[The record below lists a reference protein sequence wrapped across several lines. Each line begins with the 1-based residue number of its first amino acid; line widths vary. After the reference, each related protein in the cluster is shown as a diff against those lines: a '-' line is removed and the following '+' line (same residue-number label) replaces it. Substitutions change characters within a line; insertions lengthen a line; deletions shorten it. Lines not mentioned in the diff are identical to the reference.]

1 MNRRQIIAVGV
12 LVVALITGT
21 WAVAR
26 VQESNDNT
34 YSNIERF
41 IQVLTKVRD
50 NYVEPVS
57 SDKLMDA
64 AIRGM
69 LRTLDPYSQY
79 LYKDEAERLET
90 TTHGAFG
97 GIGISIGMRDR
108 WVTVIAPIEGT
119 PAWKAGIL
127 GGDRIIKIDE
137 VSTEGLSLDDAMK
150 KMRGERGTHVKL
162 TIFREG
168 REKPMDFDIVRD
180 IIQIKSVPYAG
191 MLSNGVG
198 YVRLSNFSERSR
210 QEMDAAFDK
219 LEKMNPH
226 GVIID
231 LRYNPGG
238 LLSQAVEVAEEF
250 TPRGKK
256 VVYTRGRDSSQ
267 NRDFYSTAEH
277 THDNYPI
284 VILVNQWTASASE
297 IVSGALQDLDLG
309 LVVGKTTFGKGLV
322 QTVIPLTRSVKG
334 PKLKLTTAKYYTPSG
349 RSIHKDENDHP
360 HEADEIASLTDGG
373 SDVDNVAPDAPDTKS
388 DANGELKEVKDA
400 KEKPVFY
407 TSSGRVVYGGGGIT
421 PDLEFNPREY
431 TEMQRTLEKDYL
443 GFSFAMD
450 YLKKHNDVKQD
461 FTTTDAVLSDFYK
474 FLDTKK
480 FQYKKEE
487 LTPENV
493 DYIRTMVAREVVN
506 AKFGRN
512 AMYKVVVDQDPEV
525 KEVLQMLDKH
535 PTLKS
540 LFAYGVEEK
549 DSVKKA
555 AKPDEKPAP
564 KKK

>member
-1 MNRRQIIAVGV
+1 MNRRQIIAVCV

-26 VQESNDNT
+26 VQESNDST

-79 LYKDEAERLET
+79 LDKDEAERLET

-127 GGDRIIKIDE
+127 GGDRIIKIDD

-150 KMRGERGTHVKL
+150 KMRGERGSKVTL
-162 TIFREG
+162 TIYREG
-168 REKPMDFDIVRD
+168 REKPIDFDIIRD

-219 LEKMNPH
+219 LEKFHPR

-267 NRDFYSTAEH
+267 NRDFFSTADH
-277 THDNYPI
+277 THSEYPI

-349 RSIHKDENDHP
+349 RCIQKDEQLKDGAL
-360 HEADEIASLTDGG
+360 ADDTDDGDD
-373 SDVDNVAPDAPDTKS
+373 SDQPA
-388 DANGELKEVKDA
+388 DA
-400 KEKPVFY
+400 KKPEKPKPEY
-407 TSSGRVVYGGGGIT
+407 KTEMGRIVYGGGGIT
-421 PDLEFNPREY
+421 PDVELVEVKLPRIIEDLEAKQVFFKYAVKYAARH
-431 TEMQRTLEKDYL
+431 KDPPPNYAL
-443 GFSFAMD
+443 TPAMRGE
-450 YLKKHNDVKQD
+450 
-461 FTTTDAVLSDFYK
+461 FTQL
-474 FLDTKK
+474 L
-480 FQYKKEE
+480 KEE
-487 LTPENV
+487 KV
-493 DYIRTMVAREVVN
+493 DVN
-506 AKFGRN
+506 ADSLALAQKWVDSGLRRELGRRYGGEEE
-512 AMYKVVVDQDPEV
+512 AYRIALEDDQQV
-525 KEVLQMLDKH
+525 KDAAALFDRA
-535 PTLKS
+535 PTLPKLLALASEMNKGKAS
-540 LFAYGVEEK
+540 LN
-549 DSVKKA
+549 
-555 AKPDEKPAP
+555 AKVR
-564 KKK
+564 

>member
-1 MNRRQIIAVGV
+1 MNRRQIIAVCV
-12 LVVALITGT
+12 LVVALIAGT

-79 LYKDEAERLET
+79 LDKDEAERLET

-127 GGDRIIKIDE
+127 GGDRIIKIDDT
-137 VSTEGLSLDDAMK
+137 STEGLSLDDAMK
-150 KMRGERGTHVKL
+150 KMRGDRGSHVKL
-162 TIFREG
+162 SIFREG
-168 REKPMDFDIVRD
+168 REKPLDFDIVRD

-191 MLSNGVG
+191 MLNNGIG
-198 YVRLSNFSERSR
+198 YIRLSNFSERSR
-210 QEMDAAFDK
+210 EEMDQAFEKIDK
-219 LEKMNPH
+219 MHPH
-226 GVIID
+226 GLIID
-231 LRYNPGG
+231 LRFNPGG

-256 VVYTRGRDSSQ
+256 VVYTRGRDPSQ
-267 NRDFYSTAEH
+267 NRDFYSTADRPHSE
-277 THDNYPI
+277 YPI

-349 RSIHKDENDHP
+349 RCIQKDEQLKDGALAEDEDTD
-360 HEADEIASLTDGG
+360 EADK
-373 SDVDNVAPDAPDTKS
+373 PDTTASK
-388 DANGELKEVKDA
+388 
-400 KEKPVFY
+400 KPKPEY
-407 TSSGRVVYGGGGIT
+407 KTEMGRIVYGGGGIT
-421 PDLEFNPREY
+421 PDVELVEVTLPHVIQDLEAKQVFFKY
-431 TEMQRTLEKDYL
+431 AVKYAAKHKDPPANY
-443 GFSFAMD
+443 A
-450 YLKKHNDVKQD
+450 
-461 FTTTDAVLSDFYK
+461 
-474 FLDTKK
+474 
-480 FQYKKEE
+480 
-487 LTPENV
+487 LTPGIRDEFMQLLREEKVEVNPDSLADAKRWV
-493 DYIRTMVAREVVN
+493 DSGLRREL
-506 AKFGRN
+506 GRRYGGEEE
-512 AMYKVVVDQDPEV
+512 AYRIALEDDDQV
-525 KEVLQMLDKH
+525 KSAAALFDKA
-535 PTLKS
+535 PTLPKLLALASEMNKGKQTTQVPLNTKS
-540 LFAYGVEEK
+540 VR
-549 DSVKKA
+549 
-555 AKPDEKPAP
+555 
-564 KKK
+564 

>member
-1 MNRRQIIAVGV
+1 MNRRQIVAVGV
-12 LVVALITGT
+12 LVVALIAGT

-26 VQESNDNT
+26 VQETNDNT

-79 LYKDEAERLET
+79 LDKDEAERLET

-127 GGDRIIKIDE
+127 GGDRIIKIDD

-150 KMRGERGTHVKL
+150 KMRGERGSKVRL
-162 TIFREG
+162 TIYREG

-219 LEKMNPH
+219 LEKLHPH

-231 LRYNPGG
+231 LRFNPGG
-238 LLSQAVEVAEEF
+238 LLSQAVEVSEEF
-250 TPRGKK
+250 APRGKK
-256 VVYTRGRDSSQ
+256 IVYTRGRDSSQ
-267 NRDFYSTAEH
+267 NRDFFSTADH
-277 THDNYPI
+277 PHSDYPM

-349 RSIHKDENDHP
+349 RCIQKDEQLKDGAL
-360 HEADEIASLTDGG
+360 ADDEDTDG
-373 SDVDNVAPDAPDTKS
+373 SDKPDVTADSK
-388 DANGELKEVKDA
+388 KA
-400 KEKPVFY
+400 KPEYK
-407 TSSGRVVYGGGGIT
+407 TEMGRVVFGGGGIT
-421 PDLEFNPREY
+421 PDVELAEVKLPRIIEDLEQKQVFFKYAVKYAAKHKEPPAGYALTSQMRDEFN
-431 TEMQRTLEKDYL
+431 QLL
-443 GFSFAMD
+443 
-450 YLKKHNDVKQD
+450 
-461 FTTTDAVLSDFYK
+461 
-474 FLDTKK
+474 
-480 FQYKKEE
+480 KEE
-487 LTPENV
+487 KVEVSADSLA
-493 DYIRTMVAREVVN
+493 DARRWVESGMRREL
-506 AKFGRN
+506 GRRYGGEEE
-512 AMYKVVVDQDPEV
+512 AYRIALEDDDQV
-525 KEVLQMLDKH
+525 KEAAALFDKA
-535 PTLKS
+535 PTLPKLLALASEMNKGKS
-540 LFAYGVEEK
+540 GAMIQKQVR
-549 DSVKKA
+549 
-555 AKPDEKPAP
+555 
-564 KKK
+564 

>member
-1 MNRRQIIAVGV
+1 MNRRQIIAVCV
-12 LVVALITGT
+12 LVVALIAGT

-79 LYKDEAERLET
+79 LDKEEAERLET

-127 GGDRIIKIDE
+127 GGDRIAKIDD

-162 TIFREG
+162 TILREG
-168 REKPMDFDIVRD
+168 RDKVIDFDIVRD
-180 IIQIKSVPYAG
+180 IIQIKSVPYSG

-219 LEKMNPH
+219 LEKLHPR

-231 LRYNPGG
+231 LRFNPGG

-256 VVYTRGRDSSQ
+256 IVYTRGRDTSQ
-267 NRDFYSTAEH
+267 NRDFISTADQIH
-277 THDNYPI
+277 NQYPI

-309 LVVGKTTFGKGLV
+309 LVVGRTTFGKGLV

-349 RSIHKDENDHP
+349 RCIQKDEQLKDGALAEDDSDDSSDGKPAN
-360 HEADEIASLTDGG
+360 ADADS
-373 SDVDNVAPDAPDTKS
+373 K
-388 DANGELKEVKDA
+388 
-400 KEKPVFY
+400 KPKPEY
-407 TSSGRVVYGGGGIT
+407 RTEMGRVVYGGGGIT
-421 PDLEFNPREY
+421 PDIELVEVKLPRVIEDLEAKQVFFKYAVKYAVKHREPPANYALTSAMRDEFMQLLRDEKVEFNPDSLADARKWVDNGLRRE
-431 TEMQRTLEKDYL
+431 L
-443 GFSFAMD
+443 GRRYGGEEEAYRIALD
-450 YLKKHNDVKQD
+450 DDDQVKSAAAL
-461 FTTTDAVLSDFYK
+461 FERA
-474 FLDTKK
+474 
-480 FQYKKEE
+480 
-487 LTPENV
+487 
-493 DYIRTMVAREVVN
+493 
-506 AKFGRN
+506 
-512 AMYKVVVDQDPEV
+512 
-525 KEVLQMLDKH
+525 
-535 PTLKS
+535 PTLPKLLALAS
-540 LFAYGVEEK
+540 EMSKGKQQTNLLNPN
-549 DSVKKA
+549 
-555 AKPDEKPAP
+555 KPVR
-564 KKK
+564 

>member
-1 MNRRQIIAVGV
+1 MNRRQIIAVCV
-12 LVVALITGT
+12 LVVALIAGT
-21 WAVAR
+21 WAVGR

-79 LYKDEAERLET
+79 LDKEEAERLET

-127 GGDRIIKIDE
+127 GGDRIAKIDD

-150 KMRGERGTHVKL
+150 KMRGEKGTHVKL
-162 TIFREG
+162 TILREG
-168 REKPMDFDIVRD
+168 RDKGLDFDIVRD
-180 IIQIKSVPYAG
+180 IIQIKSVPYSG

-219 LEKMNPH
+219 LEKLHPR

-256 VVYTRGRDSSQ
+256 IVYTRGRDTSQ
-267 NRDFYSTAEH
+267 NRDFVSTADQ
-277 THDNYPI
+277 THNQYPI

-309 LVVGKTTFGKGLV
+309 LVVGRTTFGKGLV

-349 RSIHKDENDHP
+349 RCIQKDEQLKDGALA
-360 HEADEIASLTDGG
+360 EEDDTDETDK
-373 SDVDNVAPDAPDTKS
+373 PDAAADSK
-388 DANGELKEVKDA
+388 
-400 KEKPVFY
+400 KPKPEY
-407 TSSGRVVYGGGGIT
+407 RTEMGRLVYGGGGIN
-421 PDLEFNPREY
+421 PDVEPVGVKLPRVMEDLEAKHVFFKYAVKYAVKHKEPPANY
-431 TEMQRTLEKDYL
+431 TLTQGMHDDFMQLLRDEK
-443 GFSFAMD
+443 
-450 YLKKHNDVKQD
+450 V
-461 FTTTDAVLSDFYK
+461 
-474 FLDTKK
+474 
-480 FQYKKEE
+480 E
-487 LTPENV
+487 
-493 DYIRTMVAREVVN
+493 VN
-506 AKFGRN
+506 ADSLADAKKWVDNALRRELGRR
-512 AMYKVVVDQDPEV
+512 
-525 KEVLQMLDKH
+525 
-535 PTLKS
+535 
-540 LFAYGVEEK
+540 YGGEE
-549 DSVKKA
+549 
-555 AKPDEKPAP
+555 E
-564 KKK
+564 

>member
-1 MNRRQIIAVGV
+1 MNRRQIIAVCV
-12 LVVALITGT
+12 LVVALIAGT

-79 LYKDEAERLET
+79 LDKDEAERLET

-127 GGDRIIKIDE
+127 GGDRIIKIDD

-162 TIFREG
+162 TVFREG
-168 REKPMDFDIVRD
+168 RDKAQDFDIVRD

-191 MLSNGVG
+191 MLNNGVG

-219 LEKMNPH
+219 LEKMHPH

-231 LRYNPGG
+231 LRFNPGG

-267 NRDFYSTAEH
+267 NRDFFSTADH
-277 THDNYPI
+277 THSDYPI

-349 RSIHKDENDHP
+349 RCIQKDEQLKDGALA
-360 HEADEIASLTDGG
+360 EEEDTDETDK
-373 SDVDNVAPDAPDTKS
+373 PDTATDSK
-388 DANGELKEVKDA
+388 
-400 KEKPVFY
+400 KPKPEY
-407 TSSGRVVYGGGGIT
+407 RTEMGRIVYGGGGIT
-421 PDLEFNPREY
+421 PDVELVEVKLPRVIEDLEAKQVFFKYAVKYAVKHKEPPVNYQLTPGMRDEF
-431 TEMQRTLEKDYL
+431 MQLLRDEKVEVNAD
-443 GFSFAMD
+443 S
-450 YLKKHNDVKQD
+450 
-461 FTTTDAVLSDFYK
+461 LSDARKWVDSGLRRELGRRYGG
-474 FLDTKK
+474 
-480 FQYKKEE
+480 EE
-487 LTPENV
+487 EAYRIALE
-493 DYIRTMVAREVVN
+493 DD
-506 AKFGRN
+506 
-512 AMYKVVVDQDPEV
+512 DQV
-525 KEVLQMLDKH
+525 KSAAALFDKA
-535 PTLKS
+535 PTLPKLLALAS
-540 LFAYGVEEK
+540 EMSK
-549 DSVKKA
+549 N
-555 AKPDEKPAP
+555 KPQAP
-564 KKK
+564 LNTTKVR

>member
-1 MNRRQIIAVGV
+1 MNRRQIFAVCV
-12 LVVALITGT
+12 LVVALIAGT

-79 LYKDEAERLET
+79 LDKDEAERLET

-127 GGDRIIKIDE
+127 GGDRIIKIDDT
-137 VSTEGLSLDDAMK
+137 STEGLSLDDAMK
-150 KMRGERGTHVKL
+150 KMRGERGTKVKL
-162 TIFREG
+162 TIYREG
-168 REKPMDFDIVRD
+168 REKPMEFDITRD

-210 QEMDAAFDK
+210 QEMDQAFDK

-277 THDNYPI
+277 THDSYPI

-349 RSIHKDENDHP
+349 RCIQKDEQ
-360 HEADEIASLTDGG
+360 LKDGALAEDD
-373 SDVDNVAPDAPDTKS
+373 SDDSDTKPQDS
-388 DANGELKEVKDA
+388 AADSK
-400 KEKPVFY
+400 KPKPEY
-407 TSSGRVVYGGGGIT
+407 RTEMGRVVYGGGGIT
-421 PDLEFNPREY
+421 PDIELVEVKLPRVIEDLEQKQVFFKYAVKYASKHRDPPSNYALTPGIRDEFMQLLRDEKVEFNPDSLADARKWVDSGLRRELGRRY
-431 TEMQRTLEKDYL
+431 GGEEEAYRIALED
-443 GFSFAMD
+443 D
-450 YLKKHNDVKQD
+450 DQVKSAAAL
-461 FTTTDAVLSDFYK
+461 F
-474 FLDTKK
+474 
-480 FQYKKEE
+480 
-487 LTPENV
+487 
-493 DYIRTMVAREVVN
+493 
-506 AKFGRN
+506 
-512 AMYKVVVDQDPEV
+512 
-525 KEVLQMLDKH
+525 DKA
-535 PTLKS
+535 PTLPKLLALAS
-540 LFAYGVEEK
+540 EMSKGKLQTNLLNN
-549 DSVKKA
+549 
-555 AKPDEKPAP
+555 KPVR
-564 KKK
+564 

>member
-1 MNRRQIIAVGV
+1 MNRRQIIAVCV
-12 LVVALITGT
+12 LVVALIAGT

-79 LYKDEAERLET
+79 LDKEEAERLET

-137 VSTEGLSLDDAMK
+137 TSTEGLSLDDAMK
-150 KMRGERGTHVKL
+150 KMRGDRGSKVKL

-168 REKPMDFDIVRD
+168 REKPLDFDIVRD
-180 IIQIKSVPYAG
+180 IIQIKSVPYSG
-191 MLSNGVG
+191 VLSNGIG
-198 YVRLSNFSERSR
+198 YIRLSNFSERSR
-210 QEMDAAFDK
+210 DEMDAAFDK
-219 LEKMNPH
+219 IDRLHPH
-226 GVIID
+226 GLIID
-231 LRYNPGG
+231 LRFNPGG

-256 VVYTRGRDSSQ
+256 VVYTRGRDPSQ
-267 NRDFYSTAEH
+267 NRDFYSTADH
-277 THDNYPI
+277 PHSDYPI

-349 RSIHKDENDHP
+349 RCIQKDEQLKDGALA
-360 HEADEIASLTDGG
+360 EDEDTDGTDKAD
-373 SDVDNVAPDAPDTKS
+373 ST
-388 DANGELKEVKDA
+388 DA
-400 KEKPVFY
+400 KKPKPEY
-407 TSSGRVVYGGGGIT
+407 RTEMGRIVYGGGGISPDVELVEVKLPHVMEDLEAKQVFFKYAVKYAAKHKDPPANYALT
-421 PDLEFNPREY
+421 PAIREDFMQLLREEKVEFNPDSLADAKRWVDNGIRRELGRRY
-431 TEMQRTLEKDYL
+431 GGEEEAYRIALED
-443 GFSFAMD
+443 D
-450 YLKKHNDVKQD
+450 DQVKSAAALFD
-461 FTTTDAVLSDFYK
+461 RA
-474 FLDTKK
+474 
-480 FQYKKEE
+480 
-487 LTPENV
+487 
-493 DYIRTMVAREVVN
+493 
-506 AKFGRN
+506 
-512 AMYKVVVDQDPEV
+512 
-525 KEVLQMLDKH
+525 
-535 PTLKS
+535 PTLPKLLALAS
-540 LFAYGVEEK
+540 ELSKGKQATLPLNT
-549 DSVKKA
+549 KA
-555 AKPDEKPAP
+555 VR
-564 KKK
+564 

>member
-1 MNRRQIIAVGV
+1 MNRRQIIAVCV

-79 LYKDEAERLET
+79 LDKDEAERLET

-127 GGDRIIKIDE
+127 GGDRIIKIDD
-137 VSTEGLSLDDAMK
+137 VSTESLSLDDAMK

-180 IIQIKSVPYAG
+180 IIQIKSVPYSG

-219 LEKMNPH
+219 LEKMHPH

-267 NRDFYSTAEH
+267 NRDFYSTADH
-277 THDNYPI
+277 PHADYPMI
-284 VILVNQWTASASE
+284 ILVNQWTASASE

-349 RSIHKDENDHP
+349 RCIQKDEQLKDGALA
-360 HEADEIASLTDGG
+360 EDDDTDD
-373 SDVDNVAPDAPDTKS
+373 SD
-388 DANGELKEVKDA
+388 
-400 KEKPVFY
+400 KPV
-407 TSSGRVVYGGGGIT
+407 TSTDSKKPKPEYKTEMGRVVYGGGGIT
-421 PDLEFNPREY
+421 PDVELVEVKLPRVMEDLEAKQVFFKYAVKYAAHHKDPPANYALTQPMRDEFGQLLRE
-431 TEMQRTLEKDYL
+431 EK
-443 GFSFAMD
+443 
-450 YLKKHNDVKQD
+450 V
-461 FTTTDAVLSDFYK
+461 
-474 FLDTKK
+474 
-480 FQYKKEE
+480 E
-487 LTPENV
+487 
-493 DYIRTMVAREVVN
+493 VN
-506 AKFGRN
+506 ADSLADARRWVDN
-512 AMYKVVVDQDPEV
+512 AMRRELARRYGGEEEAYRIALEDDDQV
-525 KEVLQMLDKH
+525 KSAAALFDKA
-535 PTLKS
+535 PTLPKLLALASEISKS
-540 LFAYGVEEK
+540 KNAASLNSK
-549 DSVKKA
+549 SVR
-555 AKPDEKPAP
+555 
-564 KKK
+564 

>member
-1 MNRRQIIAVGV
+1 MNRRQIIAVCV
-12 LVVALITGT
+12 LVVALIAGT

-79 LYKDEAERLET
+79 LDKDEAERLET

-127 GGDRIIKIDE
+127 GGDRIIKIDDS
-137 VSTEGLSLDDAMK
+137 STEGLSLDDAMK
-150 KMRGERGTHVKL
+150 KMRGDRGTHVKL

-168 REKPMDFDIVRD
+168 REKPLDFDIVRD

-210 QEMDAAFDK
+210 EEMDAAFDK
-219 LEKMNPH
+219 LEKMRPR

-231 LRYNPGG
+231 LRFNPGG

-256 VVYTRGRDSSQ
+256 VVYTRGRDPSQ
-267 NRDFYSTAEH
+267 NRDFYSTADH
-277 THDNYPI
+277 PHSAYPM

-349 RSIHKDENDHP
+349 RCIQKDEQLKDGAL
-360 HEADEIASLTDGG
+360 ADDDDTDET
-373 SDVDNVAPDAPDTKS
+373 DKPDAAADSK
-388 DANGELKEVKDA
+388 
-400 KEKPVFY
+400 KPKPEY
-407 TSSGRVVYGGGGIT
+407 RTEMGRVVYGGGGIT
-421 PDLEFNPREY
+421 PDVELVEVKLPRVMEDLESKQVFFKYAVKYAAKHKDAPANYALTPAIRDEFMQLLRDEKVEFNP
-431 TEMQRTLEKDYL
+431 D
-443 GFSFAMD
+443 S
-450 YLKKHNDVKQD
+450 
-461 FTTTDAVLSDFYK
+461 LSDARKWVDNSIRRELGRRYGG
-474 FLDTKK
+474 
-480 FQYKKEE
+480 EE
-487 LTPENV
+487 EAYRIALE
-493 DYIRTMVAREVVN
+493 DDE
-506 AKFGRN
+506 
-512 AMYKVVVDQDPEV
+512 QV
-525 KEVLQMLDKH
+525 KSAAALFEKA
-535 PTLKS
+535 PTLPKLLALASEMSKGKAGQATLNPPKS
-540 LFAYGVEEK
+540 VR
-549 DSVKKA
+549 
-555 AKPDEKPAP
+555 
-564 KKK
+564 

>member
-1 MNRRQIIAVGV
+1 MNRRQIIAVCV
-12 LVVALITGT
+12 LVVALIAGT

-79 LYKDEAERLET
+79 LDKEEAERLET

-127 GGDRIIKIDE
+127 GGDRIIKIDDT
-137 VSTEGLSLDDAMK
+137 STEGLSLDDAMK
-150 KMRGERGTHVKL
+150 KMRGDRGSKVKL

-168 REKPMDFDIVRD
+168 REKPLEFDIVRD
-180 IIQIKSVPYAG
+180 IIQIKSVPYSG
-191 MLSNGVG
+191 MLSNGIG
-198 YVRLSNFSERSR
+198 YIRLSNFSERSR
-210 QEMDAAFDK
+210 DEMDAAFDK
-219 LEKMNPH
+219 IDRLHPH
-226 GVIID
+226 GLIID
-231 LRYNPGG
+231 LRFNPGG

-256 VVYTRGRDSSQ
+256 VVYTRGRDPSQ
-267 NRDFYSTAEH
+267 NRDFYSTADH
-277 THDNYPI
+277 PHSDYPI

-349 RSIHKDENDHP
+349 RCIQKDEQLKDGAL
-360 HEADEIASLTDGG
+360 ADDEDTDQTDKAD
-373 SDVDNVAPDAPDTKS
+373 SS
-388 DANGELKEVKDA
+388 DAK
-400 KEKPVFY
+400 KPKPEY
-407 TSSGRVVYGGGGIT
+407 RTEMGRVVYGGGGISPDVELVEVKLPHVMEDLEAKQVFFKYAVKYAAKHKDPPANYALT
-421 PDLEFNPREY
+421 PAIRDEFMQLLRDEKVEFNPDSLADAKRWVDNGIRRELGRRY
-431 TEMQRTLEKDYL
+431 GGEEEAYRIALED
-443 GFSFAMD
+443 D
-450 YLKKHNDVKQD
+450 DQVKSAAAL
-461 FTTTDAVLSDFYK
+461 F
-474 FLDTKK
+474 
-480 FQYKKEE
+480 
-487 LTPENV
+487 
-493 DYIRTMVAREVVN
+493 
-506 AKFGRN
+506 
-512 AMYKVVVDQDPEV
+512 
-525 KEVLQMLDKH
+525 DKA
-535 PTLKS
+535 PTLPKLLALAS
-540 LFAYGVEEK
+540 ELNRG
-549 DSVKKA
+549 
-555 AKPDEKPAP
+555 KPAAQSSLNS
-564 KKK
+564 KSVR

>member
-1 MNRRQIIAVGV
+1 MNRRQIIAVCV
-12 LVVALITGT
+12 LVVALIAGT

-26 VQESNDNT
+26 VQESTDNT

-79 LYKDEAERLET
+79 LDKDEAERLET

-127 GGDRIIKIDE
+127 GGDRIVKIDD

-150 KMRGERGTHVKL
+150 KMRGDRGTHVKL

-168 REKPMDFDIVRD
+168 RDKPQDFDIVRD
-180 IIQIKSVPYAG
+180 IIQIKSVPYSG

-219 LEKMNPH
+219 LEKMHPH

-231 LRYNPGG
+231 LRFNPGG

-267 NRDFYSTAEH
+267 NRDFYSTADH
-277 THDNYPI
+277 PHSDYPM

-349 RSIHKDENDHP
+349 RCIQKDEQLKDGAL
-360 HEADEIASLTDGG
+360 ADEEDTDE
-373 SDVDNVAPDAPDTKS
+373 SDKPDTATETK
-388 DANGELKEVKDA
+388 
-400 KEKPVFY
+400 KPKPQY
-407 TSSGRVVYGGGGIT
+407 RTEMGRVVYGGGGIT
-421 PDLEFNPREY
+421 PDVELVEVKLPRVIEDLEAKQVFFKYAVKYAVKHKEPPANYQLTPGMRDEFMQLLREEKVEFNA
-431 TEMQRTLEKDYL
+431 D
-443 GFSFAMD
+443 S
-450 YLKKHNDVKQD
+450 
-461 FTTTDAVLSDFYK
+461 LSDARKWVDSGLRRELGRRYGG
-474 FLDTKK
+474 
-480 FQYKKEE
+480 EE
-487 LTPENV
+487 EAYRIALE
-493 DYIRTMVAREVVN
+493 DDE
-506 AKFGRN
+506 
-512 AMYKVVVDQDPEV
+512 QV
-525 KEVLQMLDKH
+525 KSAAALFDRA
-535 PTLKS
+535 PTLPKLLALAS
-540 LFAYGVEEK
+540 EMSK
-549 DSVKKA
+549 N
-555 AKPDEKPAP
+555 KPQAP
-564 KKK
+564 LNTTKVR